1 MPKRRK
7 QILRVV
13 VLVGISGLF
22 LPGYSTDAKPDPKK
36 SQAAYQRGVRAEQA
50 GKRDDAMAAYAEA
63 IEADAS
69 NGAAR
74 RARGRDYLAAGELE
88 KAAADL
94 DEAVKVQPGDG
105 QSYAA

>member
-1 MPKRRK
+1 MQNRRN
-7 QILRVV
+7 QLVRIVV
-13 VLVGISGLF
+13 SVGISGLF
-22 LPGYSTDAKPDPKK
+22 LPVNGTDAKPDPKK

-94 DEAVKVQPGDG
+94 DEAVK
-105 QSYAA
+105 